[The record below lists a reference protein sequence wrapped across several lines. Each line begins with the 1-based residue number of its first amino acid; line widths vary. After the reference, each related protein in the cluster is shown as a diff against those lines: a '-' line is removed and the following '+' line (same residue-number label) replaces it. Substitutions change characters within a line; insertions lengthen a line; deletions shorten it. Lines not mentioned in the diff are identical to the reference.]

1 MAANVVRMW
10 LKMLNTKDM
19 FYLGR
24 KEIQE
29 DARRHKQ
36 RCHKNSLKG
45 KWETVELGMKSVHRK
60 KEMGKEEKLWEDKSR
75 SSRVSVFEQK
85 NLQWFC
91 LYRPEAEHLDFSSL
105 KASKVRV
112 IQDQLQTLCALP
124 SSQAQQTAIKKS
136 CEASRH
142 SITLKGPFQL
152 GIFYNSVKPTY
163 SALHMV

>member
-75 SSRVSVFEQK
+75 SSRVFEQK
-85 NLQWFC
+85 NLQWSY
-91 LYRPEAEHLDFSSL
+91 LHRPEAEHLG
-105 KASKVRV
+105 ASKVRV

-124 SSQAQQTAIKKS
+124 SSPAQQTAIKKS

-142 SITLKGPFQL
+142 SITLMGPFQL
-152 GIFYNSVKPTY
+152 GIFYNSVI
-163 SALHMV
+163 LWF